1 MKKFNV
7 LYKGRKIH
15 TNLSHDVCLEILE
28 EFSQRF
34 FEGEDIDPNEI
45 VLEEIGV

>member
-15 TNLSHDVCLEILE
+15 QDLSHEQCAEVLMDLSETYYNDENFDV
-28 EFSQRF
+28 
-34 FEGEDIDPNEI
+34 NEI
-45 VLEEIGV
+45 VLEEI